1 MNATR
6 IILAGA
12 LLTSGYA
19 VYAKPAAHSPAPTAA
34 ELVAARQAGMDMSA
48 SSLTLLKNASTNG
61 VPLKNLAFP
70 AGGLAKWAA
79 ALPTLFAD
87 STKGAKSDAK
97 AEVFT
102 DRAGFNAKAKVFVDA
117 TKALAAAAAAPMT
130 NPPLRPRLPALA
142 RHARAATMPTRCR
155 LRPSRAERCRNDDQ
169 ELT

>member
-1 MNATR
+1 MNAAR

-48 SSLTLLKNASTNG
+48 SSMTLLKNASTNG

-87 STKGAKSDAK
+87 STKGAKSDARRRFSPT
-97 AEVFT
+97 V
-102 DRAGFNAKAKVFVDA
+102 
-117 TKALAAAAAAPMT
+117 LASTPRRKSSSMRPRRSPLPPLPMT

-142 RHARAATMPTRCR
+142 RHARAATIPTRCR